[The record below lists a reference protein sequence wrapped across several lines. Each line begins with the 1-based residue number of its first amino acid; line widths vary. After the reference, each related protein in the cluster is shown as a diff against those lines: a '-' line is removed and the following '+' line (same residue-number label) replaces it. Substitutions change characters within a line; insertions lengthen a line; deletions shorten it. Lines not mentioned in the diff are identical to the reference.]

1 MKTTITVIETEEKQ
15 DNLSDS
21 DKEQIKEAV
30 LHRARNNPNLEIVT
44 FARELRE
51 AFILINA

>member
-1 MKTTITVIETEEKQ
+1 MKATITVIEIEERQ
-15 DNLSDS
+15 DSLSDS
-21 DKEQIKEAV
+21 DKERIKEAV

-44 FARELRE
+44 FVRELRE

>member
-1 MKTTITVIETEEKQ
+1 MKAIITVIETEERQ
-15 DNLSDS
+15 DSLSDS
-21 DKEQIKEAV
+21 DKERIKEAV